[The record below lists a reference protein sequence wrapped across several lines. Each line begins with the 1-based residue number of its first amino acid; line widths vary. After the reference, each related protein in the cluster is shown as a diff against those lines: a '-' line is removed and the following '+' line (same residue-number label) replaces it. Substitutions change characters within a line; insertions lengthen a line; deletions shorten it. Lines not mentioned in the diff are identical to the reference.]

1 MEIEKGTPVLW
12 YDTIGHIPIR
22 VGIPIVLTA
31 PEAKAALEEFV
42 GFLAELAAVPDADK
56 MTFGEAYKL
65 AIEERDK
72 TGRLPWVG
80 GFSPFGSMVIFQVRI
95 GVPSV
100 EPLIDG
106 PFSVP
111 AVSQHPQR
119 PLFHLLSLCL
129 DLS

>member
-1 MEIEKGTPVLW
+1 MICRSLTRDGGNPHGNRKGTPVLW

-72 TGRLPWVG
+72 SGRLT
-80 GFSPFGSMVIFQVRI
+80 
-95 GVPSV
+95 
-100 EPLIDG
+100 
-106 PFSVP
+106 
-111 AVSQHPQR
+111 
-119 PLFHLLSLCL
+119 
-129 DLS
+129 